1 MPTRLS
7 RKDLKSSTKSKTR
20 SLHPLAT
27 FLSLP
32 FVISCDIPYISCP
45 ELFIKNAYHLDCEF
59 REFRENIGKNQQRR
73 LCMKRLLYFALMF
86 FVVTSFVC
94 AQLPGIS
101 QKTTGMEKY
110 PGYFVFYW
118 DAGAGKVWL
127 EIDKFNTEFLY
138 VSSLPAGLGSNDIG
152 LDGRQL
158 GETHIVKFHRVGPK
172 VLMIQPNYSFR
183 ALSGDANEKRAV
195 EEAFAK
201 SVIWGF
207 KVKAESDGKV
217 LVDATSFFM
226 QDAHG
231 VARRL
236 QRANQG
242 NYRVDLTRSAIHLPR
257 TKNFP
262 NNTEVDAI
270 LTFTS
275 QNPGMLLR
283 QVVPD
288 PGAIT
293 VRQHHSL
300 IKLPD
305 DDYTPR
311 IYDPRSNFGSMSY
324 LDFSAPIDQSITK
337 RFVPRFRLE
346 KKDPNAKISDP
357 VKPIVY
363 YVDSG
368 VPEPIRTALIEGA
381 SWWNE
386 AFEAIGYRNAFQVKV
401 LPEGADPMDVRYNMI
416 NWVHRS
422 TRGWSY
428 GGGVGDPRTGEII
441 KGHVALGSQRLRQDF
456 LIAQGLVADYQEGKE
471 GISTKDMVELALA
484 RIRQLSCHEVG
495 HTIGLGHNYASS
507 VNDRASVMD
516 YPHPLIRIKGDGTLD
531 LSDAYAT
538 GVGEWDKVSV
548 AYGYQ
553 DFPDGLDEEKELK
566 AILDNAFSSG
576 LYYLASQDAGP
587 SSAHPLTATWD
598 NGKHP
603 VDELERVMKIRAIAL
618 DGFSENRIP
627 MWAPM
632 ATLEEVLVPVYLF
645 HRYQVEAAASCLG
658 GLYYNHTLRG
668 DVQKDPEIVE
678 PEEQQRAL
686 EALFKTIYPTNLAI
700 DEKILNIIPPRP
712 PGYRQT
718 RELFPGHTGSTFDP
732 LGAAEVAANL
742 TIRLILHPERA
753 ARLVDYHSRDKKYP
767 GFGEVLDQLI
777 TFTWKS
783 PYKSGKF
790 VEIQRVVNNV
800 LLYNMMSLVADEN
813 NASQVRAL
821 AFLKLEELKR
831 WLKWQMNTV
840 KNGEHLV
847 TDPDQ
852 RAHFLYAVGKIELFQ
867 KDPSK
872 ITLPVPLSS
881 PPGAPIG
888 MYD

>member
-1 MPTRLS
+1 MR
-7 RKDLKSSTKSKTR
+7 
-20 SLHPLAT
+20 
-27 FLSLP
+27 
-32 FVISCDIPYISCP
+32 
-45 ELFIKNAYHLDCEF
+45 
-59 REFRENIGKNQQRR
+59 
-73 LCMKRLLYFALMF
+73 RLLYFVML
-86 FVVTSFVC
+86 FVIAASFLC
-94 AQLPGIS
+94 AELPDIG
-101 QKTTGMEKY
+101 QKTTGMKKY
-110 PGYFVFYW
+110 PGYFPFYW
-118 DAGAGKVWL
+118 DVDAGKIWL
-127 EIDKFNTEFLY
+127 EIDKFDIEFLY

-158 GETHIVKFHRVGPK
+158 GETRIVKFHRVGPK
-172 VLMIQPNYSFR
+172 VLMIQPSYSFR
-183 ALSGDANEKRAV
+183 ALSNDTDEKRAV

-207 KVKAESDGKV
+207 IAEAESDGRV
-217 LVDATSFFM
+217 LVDATLFFM

-231 VARRL
+231 VVRRL

-242 NYRVDLTRSAIHLPR
+242 DFRADLSRSAIHLPR

-275 QNPGMLLR
+275 QNPGMMLR

-305 DDYTPR
+305 DDYVPR

-324 LDFSAPIDQSITK
+324 MDFSAPIDQSITK
-337 RFVPRFRLE
+337 RFIPRFRLV
-346 KKDPNAKISDP
+346 KKDPNAEVSDP
-357 VKPIVY
+357 EEPIVY
-363 YVDSG
+363 YVDPG

-386 AFEAIGYRNAFQVKV
+386 AFEAIGYRDAFQVKV

-428 GGGVGDPRTGEII
+428 GGGIQDPRTGEII

-456 LIAQGLVADYQEGKE
+456 LIAQGLVADYQEGKDA
-471 GISTKDMVELALA
+471 TKDMVELALA

-516 YPHPLIRIKGDGTLD
+516 YPHPFVKIRRNGTLD

-538 GVGEWDKVSV
+538 GIGEWDKVSI

-553 DFPDGLDEEKELK
+553 DFPEGVEEDKELK
-566 AILDNAFSSG
+566 AILDNAFSNG
-576 LYYLASQDAGP
+576 LYFLAGQDAGP
-587 SSAHPLTATWD
+587 SSAHPLAATWD

-603 VDELERVMKIRAIAL
+603 VDELERVMEIRAIAL
-618 DGFSENRIP
+618 AGFSEKRIP
-627 MWAPM
+627 IWAPM
-632 ATLEEVLVPVYLF
+632 ATLEDVLVPVYLF

-668 DVQKDPEIVE
+668 DVQKDPEIVA

-686 EALFKTIYPTNLAI
+686 EALLQTIYPTNLAI
-700 DEKILNIIPPRP
+700 DEKILKIIPPRP

-718 RELFPGHTGSTFDP
+718 RDLFPGYTGSTFDP
-732 LGAAEVAANL
+732 LGTAEVAANL
-742 TIRLILHPERA
+742 TIGLILHPERA
-753 ARLVDYHSRDKKYP
+753 ARMVDYHSRDKKYP

-790 VEIQRVVNNV
+790 AEIQRVVNSV
-800 LLYNMMSLVADEN
+800 LLYNMMSLVASGDS
-813 NASQVRAL
+813 ASQVRAL
-821 AFLKLEELKR
+821 AFAKLEELKN

-840 KNGEHLV
+840 KDGKYLM

-872 ITLPVPLSS
+872 ITLPAPQSA

>member
-1 MPTRLS
+1 MRRLIHFAVIFS
-7 RKDLKSSTKSKTR
+7 
-20 SLHPLAT
+20 
-27 FLSLP
+27 FLSS
-32 FVISCDIPYISCP
+32 F
-45 ELFIKNAYHLDCEF
+45 
-59 REFRENIGKNQQRR
+59 
-73 LCMKRLLYFALMF
+73 LCAE
-86 FVVTSFVC
+86 
-94 AQLPGIS
+94 LPGIT
-101 QKTTGMEKY
+101 QKTAGMEKY
-110 PGYFVFYW
+110 PGYFPFYW
-118 DAGAGKVWL
+118 DAETGKIWL
-127 EIDKFNTEFLY
+127 EIDKFETEFLY

-158 GETHIVKFHRVGPK
+158 GDTHIVKFHRVGPK
-172 VLMIQPNYSFR
+172 VLMAQPNYSFR
-183 ALSGDANEKRAV
+183 ALSGDPDEVRAV
-195 EEAFAK
+195 AEAFAT

-207 KVKAESDGKV
+207 NSEAESDGRV
-217 LVDATSFFM
+217 LVDATPFLM
-226 QDAHG
+226 QDAHEIS
-231 VARRL
+231 RRL
-236 QRANQG
+236 QRADQG
-242 NYRVDLTRSAIHLPR
+242 NFRVDMTRSAIHLPR

-262 NNTEVDAI
+262 ENTEFDAI

-275 QNPGMLLR
+275 QNPGMMLR

-288 PGAIT
+288 PSAVT
-293 VRQHHSL
+293 VRQHHSF

-305 DDYTPR
+305 DNFSLR
-311 IYDPRSNFGSMSY
+311 VYDPRSNFGSMSY
-324 LDFSAPIDQSITK
+324 MDFSAPIDQAITK
-337 RFVPRFRLE
+337 RFIRRFRLK
-346 KKDPNAKISDP
+346 KKDANAKMSDP

-363 YVDSG
+363 YVDPG

-386 AFEAIGYRNAFQVKV
+386 AFEAIGFRNAFQVKV

-428 GGGVGDPRTGEII
+428 GGGVEDPRTGEII

-456 LIAQGLVADYQEGKE
+456 LMAQGLVADYGENE
-471 GISTKDMVELALA
+471 NATEEMVELALA

-495 HTIGLGHNYASS
+495 HTIGLGHNYAAS

-516 YPHPLIRIKGDGTLD
+516 YPHPLIKIKENGTLD
-531 LSDAYAT
+531 LSDSYAT
-538 GVGEWDKVSV
+538 GIGEWDKVSI

-553 DFPDGLDEEKELK
+553 DFPDGVNEEKELK
-566 AILDNAFSSG
+566 AILDNAFSRG
-576 LYYLASQDAGP
+576 LFFLAGQDAGP
-587 SSAHPLTATWD
+587 SSAHPLAATWD

-618 DGFSENRIP
+618 DGFSEKRIP
-627 MWAPM
+627 DWTPM

-686 EALFKTIYPTNLAI
+686 EALLQTITPANLAI
-700 DEKILNIIPPRP
+700 DDKILNIIPPRP

-718 RELFPGHTGSTFDP
+718 RELFPGHTGSPFDP
-732 LGAAEVAANL
+732 LGAAEVAADL
-742 TIRLILHPERA
+742 TVGLILHPDRA
-753 ARLVDYHSRDKKYP
+753 ARMVDYHSRNRRYP
-767 GFGEVLDQLI
+767 GFGDVLDQVVL
-777 TFTWKS
+777 FTWMS

-790 VEIQRVVNNV
+790 AEIQRVVNNV
-800 LLYNMMSLVADEN
+800 VLYNMMGLVAGEA
-813 NASQVRAL
+813 NAPQVRAL
-821 AFLKLEELKR
+821 AFQKLDELKR
-831 WLKWQMNTV
+831 WLKQELNTV
-840 KNGEHLV
+840 KDSKHVL
-847 TDPDQ
+847 TDSDQ

-867 KDPSK
+867 RDPSK
-872 ITLPVPLSS
+872 IAIPAPQSA

>member
-1 MPTRLS
+1 MR
-7 RKDLKSSTKSKTR
+7 RI
-20 SLHPLAT
+20 LHFFVTFVLAT
-27 FLSLP
+27 SFLS
-32 FVISCDIPYISCP
+32 
-45 ELFIKNAYHLDCEF
+45 
-59 REFRENIGKNQQRR
+59 
-73 LCMKRLLYFALMF
+73 
-86 FVVTSFVC
+86 
-94 AQLPGIS
+94 AQLPDIGL
-101 QKTTGMEKY
+101 KTAGMKKFS
-110 PGYFVFYW
+110 GYLPFYW
-118 DAGAGKVWL
+118 DAGTGKIWL
-127 EIDKFNTEFLY
+127 EIDKFDTEFLY

-158 GETHIVKFHRVGPK
+158 GQTHIVEFHRVGPK
-172 VLMIQPNYSFR
+172 ILMIQSNYSFR
-183 ALSGDANEKRAV
+183 ALSDDEAEKRAV
-195 EEAFAK
+195 DEAFAK

-207 KVKAESDGKV
+207 KAEAESNNRV
-217 LVDATSFFM
+217 LVDATTFLM

-231 VARRL
+231 VVRRL

-242 NYRVDLTRSAIHLPR
+242 NFRVDMTRSAIHLPR

-262 NNTEVDAI
+262 NNTEFDAI
-270 LTFTS
+270 LTFIS
-275 QNPGMLLR
+275 QNPGQMLR

-288 PGAIT
+288 PSAVT
-293 VRQHHSL
+293 VRQHHSF

-305 DDYTPR
+305 DEYEPR
-311 IYDPRSNFGSMSY
+311 VYDPRSNFGSMSY
-324 LDFSAPIDQSITK
+324 MDFSTPIDHSITK
-337 RFVPRFRLE
+337 RFIPRFRLE
-346 KKDPNAKISDP
+346 KKDPDAEVSDP
-357 VKPIVY
+357 VKPIIY
-363 YVDSG
+363 YVDPG

-441 KGHVALGSQRLRQDF
+441 KGHVALGSQRIRQDF
-456 LIAQGLVADYQEGKE
+456 LIAQGLIADYQEGKE
-471 GISTKDMVELALA
+471 EVSTGDMVEMALA

-507 VNDRASVMD
+507 VNERASVMD
-516 YPHPLIRIKGDGTLD
+516 YPHPLIQIKKDGSLD
-531 LSDAYAT
+531 LSEAYAT

-553 DFPDGLDEEKELK
+553 DFPDGVDEEKELK
-566 AILDNAFSSG
+566 AILDNAFSRG
-576 LYYLASQDAGP
+576 LFHLASQDAGP

-603 VDELERVMKIRAIAL
+603 VDELERVMHIRAIAL

-632 ATLEEVLVPVYLF
+632 ATLEEALVPVYLF
-645 HRYQVEAAASCLG
+645 HRYQAEAAASCLG
-658 GLYYNHTLRG
+658 GLYYNHKLRG

-678 PEEQQRAL
+678 PKEQQRAL
-686 EALFKTIYPTNLAI
+686 EALLQTIYPMNLAI
-700 DEKILNIIPPRP
+700 DDKILDIIPPRP

-718 RELFPGHTGSTFDP
+718 RELFPGYTGSTFDP

-753 ARLVDYHSRDKKYP
+753 ARLVDHHSRDKKYP

-790 VEIQRVVNNV
+790 AEIQRVVNTV
-800 LLYNMMSLVADEN
+800 LLYNMMSLVAYED

-821 AFLKLEELKR
+821 AFMKLEELKNWLR
-831 WLKWQMNTV
+831 WQLNMR
-840 KNGEHLV
+840 KNNEYIV
-847 TDPDQ
+847 DDPDQ
-852 RAHFLYAVGKIELFQ
+852 RAHFLYAIGKIEMFQ
-867 KDPSK
+867 RDPST
-872 ITLPVPLSS
+872 ITLPAPLSA

>member
-1 MPTRLS
+1 M
-7 RKDLKSSTKSKTR
+7 KR
-20 SLHPLAT
+20 SLH
-27 FLSLP
+27 FFMI
-32 FVISCDIPYISCP
+32 FVI
-45 ELFIKNAYHLDCEF
+45 A
-59 REFRENIGKNQQRR
+59 
-73 LCMKRLLYFALMF
+73 
-86 FVVTSFVC
+86 TSFLC
-94 AQLPGIS
+94 AQLPSIS
-101 QKTTGMEKY
+101 QKTAGMQKY

-118 DAGAGKVWL
+118 DADAGKVWL
-127 EIDKFNTEFLY
+127 EIDKFDTEFLY

-158 GETHIVKFHRVGPK
+158 GSTHIVKFHRVGPK
-172 VLMIQPNYSFR
+172 VLMIQPNYSYR
-183 ALSGDANEKRAV
+183 AQSDDENEKRAV

-207 KVKAESDGKV
+207 VAKAESDGKV
-217 LVDATSFFM
+217 LVDATSFFF

-231 VARRL
+231 VGQRL

-242 NYRVDLTRSAIHLPR
+242 SFRVDLTRSAIYLPR

-270 LTFTS
+270 VTLTS
-275 QNPGMLLR
+275 QNPGRMLR

-288 PGAIT
+288 PSAIT
-293 VRQHHSL
+293 VRQHHSF

-305 DDYTPR
+305 DNYTPR
-311 IYDPRSNFGSMSY
+311 VYDPRSNFGSMSY
-324 LDFSAPIDQSITK
+324 LDFSTPIDQPIAK
-337 RFVPRFRLE
+337 RFIPRFRLE
-346 KKDPNAKISDP
+346 KKDPNARVSDP

-363 YVDSG
+363 YIDSG
-368 VPEPIRTALIEGA
+368 VPEPIRTALLEGA

-386 AFEAIGYRNAFQVKV
+386 AYEAIGYRNAFQVKI
-401 LPEGADPMDVRYNMI
+401 LPDGADPMDVRYNMV

-428 GGGVGDPRTGEII
+428 GGGVRDPRTGEII

-471 GISTKDMVELALA
+471 ASKDMVELALA

-495 HTIGLGHNYASS
+495 HTLGLGHNYASS

-516 YPHPLIRIKGDGTLD
+516 YPHPLIKIKRDGTLD
-531 LSDAYAT
+531 LSDAYDT
-538 GVGEWDKVSV
+538 GVGEWDKVSI

-553 DFPDGLDEEKELK
+553 DFPDGVDEEKELK
-566 AILDNAFSSG
+566 AILDNAFSRG
-576 LYYLASQDAGP
+576 LYFLAGQDAGP

-603 VDELERVMKIRAIAL
+603 VDELERMMRIRAIAL
-618 DGFSENRIP
+618 EGFSENRIP

-632 ATLEEVLVPVYLF
+632 ATLEEALVPVYLF

-668 DVQKDPEIVE
+668 DVQKDPEIVA

-686 EALFKTIYPTNLAI
+686 EALLQTIYPMNLAI
-700 DEKILNIIPPRP
+700 PDELLSIIPPRP

-742 TIRLILHPERA
+742 TVRLILHPERA
-753 ARLVDYHSRDKKYP
+753 ARLVDYHSRDRRYP

-790 VEIQRVVNNV
+790 REIQRVVNSV
-800 LLYNMMSLVADEN
+800 VLYNMMSLVAYEDA
-813 NASQVRAL
+813 ASQVRAL
-821 AFLKLEELKR
+821 AFMKLEELKNWLR
-831 WLKWQMNTV
+831 WQLNTH
-840 KNGEHLV
+840 KDGKYLL
-847 TDPDQ
+847 DDSDQ

-867 KDPSK
+867 RDPSK
-872 ITLPVPLSS
+872 ITVPAPMAA

-888 MYD
+888 MYN

>member
-1 MPTRLS
+1 
-7 RKDLKSSTKSKTR
+7 
-20 SLHPLAT
+20 
-27 FLSLP
+27 
-32 FVISCDIPYISCP
+32 
-45 ELFIKNAYHLDCEF
+45 
-59 REFRENIGKNQQRR
+59 
-73 LCMKRLLYFALMF
+73 MKRLACFVLV
-86 FVVTSFVC
+86 FVVAVSFLG
-94 AQLPGIS
+94 AELPGIG
-101 QKTTGMEKY
+101 QKTAGMKKY
-110 PGYFVFYW
+110 QGYFSFYW
-118 DAGAGKVWL
+118 DAETGKVWL
-127 EIDKFNTEFLY
+127 EIDKFDTEFLY
-138 VSSLPAGLGSNDIG
+138 VSSLPAGVGSNDIG

-183 ALSGDANEKRAV
+183 ALSNDADERRAV
-195 EEAFAK
+195 EAAFAT

-207 KVKAESDGKV
+207 QVEAEGDGKV
-217 LVDATSFFM
+217 LVDATSFFF

-231 VARRL
+231 VDRRL

-242 NYRVDLTRSAIHLPR
+242 NFRVDLSRSAIHLPG

-262 NNTEVDAI
+262 DNTEVEVI

-275 QNPGMLLR
+275 QNPGMILR

-288 PGAIT
+288 SSAVT
-293 VRQHHSL
+293 VRQHHSF

-305 DDYTPR
+305 DNYTPR

-324 LDFSAPIDQSITK
+324 MDFSAPIDQSIIK
-337 RFVPRFRLE
+337 RFIPRFRLE
-346 KKDPNAKISDP
+346 KKDPNAEMSDP
-357 VKPIVY
+357 VEPIVY
-363 YVDSG
+363 YVDPG
-368 VPEPIRTALIEGA
+368 VPEPIRSALIEGA

-386 AFEAIGYRNAFQVKV
+386 AFEAIGYRDAFQVEV

-428 GGGVGDPRTGEII
+428 GGGIRDPRTGEVI

-456 LIAQGLVADYQEGKE
+456 LIAQGLVADYDRGKE
-471 GISTKDMVELALA
+471 ASQELVELALA

-495 HTIGLGHNYASS
+495 HTLGLGHNYASS

-516 YPHPLIRIKGDGTLD
+516 YPHPLIKIKRDGTLD

-538 GVGEWDKVSV
+538 GVGEWDKVSI

-553 DFPDGLDEEKELK
+553 DFPDGVDEERELK
-566 AILDNAFSSG
+566 AILDAAFSSG
-576 LYYLASQDAGP
+576 LHFLASQDAGP
-587 SSAHPLTATWD
+587 SSAHPLAATWD
-598 NGKHP
+598 NGEHP
-603 VDELERVMKIRAIAL
+603 VDELERVMQIRAIAL
-618 DGFSENRIP
+618 DGFSEKRIP
-627 MWAPM
+627 LWAPM
-632 ATLEEVLVPVYLF
+632 ATLEDVLVPVYLF

-668 DVQKDPEIVE
+668 DVQKAPEFVA

-686 EALFKTIYPTNLAI
+686 NVLLRTISPTTLAI

-718 RELFPGHTGSTFDP
+718 WELFPGHTGSTFDP

-753 ARLVDYHSRDKKYP
+753 ARMVDYHSRDNKYP
-767 GFGEVLDQLI
+767 GFGDVLDQVI
-777 TFTWKS
+777 AYTWKS
-783 PYKSGKF
+783 PFKSGKF
-790 VEIQRVVNNV
+790 AEIQRVVNSV
-800 LLYNMMSLVADEN
+800 ALYNVMALVADED

-821 AFLKLEELKR
+821 AFMRLEELKN

-840 KNGEHLV
+840 KDGEYLV
-847 TDPDQ
+847 ADPSQ
-852 RAHFLYAVGKIELFQ
+852 RAHFLYAIGKIELFQ

-872 ITLPVPLSS
+872 ITLSAPLSS

-888 MYD
+888 MVD